1 MRCGRRDTR
10 RWRGRRLHRVDRR
23 HRWRRSCDRRCG
35 RLCVHGRCR
44 CVHGRC
50 RRMHCGRRRATD
62 MGRRRRSG
70 TCAIMHLV
78 HLGAR
83 MRVGDRRTTGRAIA
97 VRRGYAGEHM
107 IARSRRRVTCADLC
121 VRGTWLRTGERMI
134 ARSCRRVTG
143 ADFCARGAWLDTRQR
158 VIARNGPH
166 TGSQFPH
173 LPVRLDLRRDG
184 LAVRWRQP
192 ACRDARQ
199 RLRPRSIGPGAR
211 SPRWSDGRDCC

>member
-107 IARSRRRVTCADLC
+107 IARSRSPRYLCRPLCPSYPVGHQAARDCPERSPHRKSISHRLVAGCPPNVMALRCDGGNRRAGM
-121 VRGTWLRTGERMI
+121 RGNDFGPAQL
-134 ARSCRRVTG
+134 ARVPG
-143 ADFCARGAWLDTRQR
+143 
-158 VIARNGPH
+158 
-166 TGSQFPH
+166 
-173 LPVRLDLRRDG
+173 RRDG
-184 LAVRWRQP
+184 RMAVIVVKRKRRIPLAA
-192 ACRDARQ
+192 ACM
-199 RLRPRSIGPGAR
+199 
-211 SPRWSDGRDCC
+211 CCVCSAVAPT